1 MNKKFRN
8 NFAVTYIS
16 PSLICLTCLVT
27 LFFSGAVKDTFGQK
41 TQTKTKS
48 QTASINKLKT
58 EKQDDVT
65 AAAKPVVGARIE
77 VKTGDNPPLLTL
89 VVGQVTTIK
98 LPESPL
104 QIEGDRLGLSISE
117 SNENSIN
124 KNVYL
129 IPTKIG
135 IRRNLVIELAS
146 GKVEFELQSIAVESG
161 KPATFTREV
170 DVKSVVEEKKLRT
183 AEDDLLKTKE
193 LLSGKEREL
202 QAVPD
207 RISQSVQ
214 TAQNAELK
222 IQTELLFAAA
232 KTKKGRVVI
241 SSNKEWEVAELYA
254 LKSNDGSRAHYIFEI
269 TFRGKI
275 SGKFLEVKSDSG
287 SKIFWQSEKPLSAG
301 EGAMLK
307 KGEKLKV
314 AVIEFIGANQG
325 RAMVFAAEGEIIKF

>member
-1 MNKKFRN
+1 MNNKFRKI
-8 NFAVTYIS
+8 FAVNFIIR
-16 PSLICLTCLVT
+16 SLICGMCLVT
-27 LFFSGAVKDTFGQK
+27 LCAGAAINIFGQK
-41 TQTKTKS
+41 TQTKTKT

-58 EKQDDVT
+58 DKQDETT
-65 AAAKPVVGARIE
+65 ANVKPVIGSRIE

-170 DVKSVVEEKKLRT
+170 DVRSVIEEKKQRT
-183 AEDDLLKTKE
+183 AEDDLQKTRE
-193 LLSGKEREL
+193 TLSQKEREL

-207 RISQSVQ
+207 RIAQSVQ

-222 IQTELLFAAA
+222 MQTELLFAAA
-232 KTKKGRVVI
+232 KTKKGRI
-241 SSNKEWEVAELYA
+241 ATSSNKEWEVAEVYT
-254 LKSNDGSRAHYIFEI
+254 LKSNDGTRVSYIFEV
-269 TFRGKI
+269 TYRGKD
-275 SGKFLEVKSDSG
+275 SGRFLEVKSDSG
-287 SKIFWQSEKPLSAG
+287 SRIFWQSEKPLNAG
-301 EGAMLK
+301 EGTILK
-307 KGEKLKV
+307 KGEKIRV
-314 AVIEFIGANQG
+314 AVVEFSGANQG
-325 RAMVFAAEGEIIKF
+325 RSMIFAAEGEIIKL